1 MFYMMVELTD
11 WESKILSLFLCSRGS
26 TKQSLPDFFQSMFPS
41 CPACCVCPLR
51 SFMMRRSFQELL
63 HKRLL
68 CKRRSFLFFSPQG
81 HRGWYDDRTR
91 WMLPVHLAIIS
102 PFFTPPLLV
111 PCAWFLE
118 ELPLNTCM
126 IQGNYFAYTCL
137 SRMSRILLPWKRL
150 RILEMYISARHSKL
164 FPALLHKN
172 ICFHMQGVT
181 AKFAVDCPDIL
192 SWVAD

>member
-1 MFYMMVELTD
+1 LIEKVKYYHCSYVVGAVQN
-11 WESKILSLFLCSRGS
+11 SLF
-26 TKQSLPDFFQSMFPS
+26 QIFFNPCF
-41 CPACCVCPLR
+41 
-51 SFMMRRSFQELL
+51 LL
-63 HKRLL
+63 VPRAVSVLYDHLWWEGAFKNFFIRDY
-68 CKRRSFLFFSPQG
+68 CAKGDPFFFFSPQG